1 MLKLI
6 QNLDGIYQ
14 TMEEENKLKPSI
26 DGSAFE
32 SYVSD
37 QNTKTTLATGQTDLG
52 QQTQSILQRDTGGQL
67 TYDPA
72 SQSFKRTGEKESNIG
87 VSNITDISSTGQQTT
102 PGETPFDK
110 VARIT
115 AMTPTGTGTSGIDQ
129 NQIDRALALQE
140 KQQRMGSLMQTADL
154 GLKAYRTFKG
164 LSSGTGGISSVL
176 TGGGFGGGTTPLTG
190 GTFGGSSFM
199 SGAGGIGAA
208 GALGFGV
215 TKLLGG
221 TKKQATT
228 AGIGSSIGM
237 AVGGPVGGVV
247 GGVIGKVFGCFLP
260 DTLISMTDGSKK
272 KIIDIELKDNVAI
285 GGFVFA
291 TGKFLVNDI
300 YDYKNIKVSGSH
312 LVNENGNWLKVE
324 DSKLA
329 KLISTEDTVVYTLG
343 TKNRRILIND
353 TLFTDYFDID
363 EQQKMA
369 S

>member
-1 MLKLI
+1 MLKLVQDTI
-6 QNLDGIYQ
+6 TGLYSPVNQ
-14 TMEEENKLKPSI
+14 ENKSEPNI

-32 SYVSD
+32 AYVGN
-37 QNTKTTLATGQTDLG
+37 QKTTLATGGTDLG
-52 QQTQSILQRDTGGQL
+52 QQTQNILRRDTGGQL
-67 TYDPA
+67 TYDA
-72 SQSFKRTGEKESNIG
+72 ATQSFKRIGEKETDVG
-87 VSNITDISSTGQQTT
+87 VGKITDISSTGQQTT

-115 AMTPTGTGTSGIDQ
+115 AMTPMGTGTTPSIDQ
-129 NQIDRALALQE
+129 SQIDRALALQE

-164 LSSGTGGISSVL
+164 LKTGGSVMGT
-176 TGGGFGGGTTPLTG
+176 TGPMTPLTG
-190 GTFGGSSFM
+190 GSFGGSTFM
-199 SGAGGIGAA
+199 SGAGGAAVAGGIGY
-208 GALGFGV
+208 GV
-215 TKLLGG
+215 SKLLGG
-221 TKKQATT
+221 DAKENRA
-228 AGIGSSIGM
+228 AGVGSAIGM

-247 GGVIGKVFGCFLP
+247 GGAIGRVLGCFLP
-260 DTLISMTDGSKK
+260 NTLVSMSDGSKK

-300 YDYKNIKVSGSH
+300 YDYKGIKVSGSH
-312 LVNENGNWLKVE
+312 LVNENKNWLRVE

-353 TLFTDYFDID
+353 ILFTDYFDID

>member
-1 MLKLI
+1 MLSLVKDKITGL
-6 QNLDGIYQ
+6 YQ
-14 TMEEENKLKPSI
+14 TVQQSQPTNPVI
-26 DGSAFE
+26 DTSGYEA
-32 SYVSD
+32 YTGN
-37 QNTKTTLATGQTDLG
+37 QKTSLATGQTDLG

-67 TYDPA
+67 SYDPTT
-72 SQSFKRTGEKESNIG
+72 QSFKRTGEKESNIG

-115 AMTPTGTGTSGIDQ
+115 AMTPMGTGTTPGIDQ
-129 NQIDRALALQE
+129 SQIDRALALQE

-164 LSSGTGGISSVL
+164 ISGTGLSIP
-176 TGGGFGGGTTPLTG
+176 GTTGPITPLSG
-190 GTFGGSSFM
+190 GTFGGSTFM
-199 SGAGGIGAA
+199 SGAGGAAVAGGIGY
-208 GALGFGV
+208 GV
-215 TKLLGG
+215 SKILGG
-221 TKKQATT
+221 SAKENRA
-228 AGIGSSIGM
+228 AGIGSSVGM

>member
-1 MLKLI
+1 MLKLVQDTI
-6 QNLDGIYQ
+6 TGLYSPVNQ
-14 TMEEENKLKPSI
+14 ENKSEPNI

-32 SYVSD
+32 AYVGN
-37 QNTKTTLATGQTDLG
+37 QKTTLATGGTDLG

-67 TYDPA
+67 TYDA
-72 SQSFKRTGEKESNIG
+72 ATQSFKRTGEKETSVG
-87 VSNITDISSTGQQTT
+87 VGKITDISSTGQQTT

-115 AMTPTGTGTSGIDQ
+115 AMTPMGTGTTPSIDQ
-129 NQIDRALALQE
+129 SQIDRALALQE

-164 LSSGTGGISSVL
+164 LKTGGSIMGT
-176 TGGGFGGGTTPLTG
+176 TGPITPLTG
-190 GTFGGSSFM
+190 GSFGGSTFM
-199 SGAGGIGAA
+199 SGAGGAGVAGGIGY
-208 GALGFGV
+208 GV
-215 TKLLGG
+215 SKLLGG
-221 TKKQATT
+221 DAKENRA
-228 AGIGSSIGM
+228 AGVGSAIGM

-247 GGVIGKVFGCFLP
+247 GGAIGRVFGCFLP
-260 DTLISMTDGSKK
+260 NTLVSMSDGSKK

-300 YDYKNIKVSGSH
+300 YDYKGIKVSGSH
-312 LVNENGNWLKVE
+312 LVNENKNWLRVE

-353 TLFTDYFDID
+353 ILFTDYFDID

>member
-1 MLKLI
+1 MLSLVKDKITGL
-6 QNLDGIYQ
+6 YQ
-14 TMEEENKLKPSI
+14 TVQQSQPTNPVVDTSGYEAYTGN
-26 DGSAFE
+26 
-32 SYVSD
+32 
-37 QNTKTTLATGQTDLG
+37 QKTSLATGQTDLG

-67 TYDPA
+67 SYDPTT
-72 SQSFKRTGEKESNIG
+72 QSFKRTGEKESNIG

-115 AMTPTGTGTSGIDQ
+115 AMTPMGTGTSGVDQ
-129 NQIDRALALQE
+129 SQIDRALALQE

-164 LSSGTGGISSVL
+164 ISGTGLSIP
-176 TGGGFGGGTTPLTG
+176 GTTGPITPLSG
-190 GTFGGSSFM
+190 GTFGGSTFM
-199 SGAGGIGAA
+199 SGAGGAAVAGGIGY
-208 GALGFGV
+208 GV
-215 TKLLGG
+215 SKILGG
-221 TKKQATT
+221 SAKENRA
-228 AGIGSSIGM
+228 AGIGSSVGM